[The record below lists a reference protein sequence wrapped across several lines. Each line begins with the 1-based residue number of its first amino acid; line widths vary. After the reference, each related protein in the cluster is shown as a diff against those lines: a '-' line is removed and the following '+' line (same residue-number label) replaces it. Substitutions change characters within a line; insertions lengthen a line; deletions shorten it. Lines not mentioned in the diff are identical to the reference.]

1 MTGDPSS
8 ELQQYLHFEGHPSVG
23 MSMMWKGFFITLF
36 FPLYGIF
43 VFIRQG
49 RLKGVRKVQS
59 CGLQSKKSNKKKG
72 IS

>member
-23 MSMMWKGFFITLF
+23 MSMMWKEFFITLF
-36 FPLYGIF
+36 FPRYGIF

-49 RLKGVRKVQS
+49 RLKGVRKTPEG
-59 CGLQSKKSNKKKG
+59 GLQSQIERKKKG